1 MEDMKSPIQ
10 FALAVI
16 LLAAIGGGPALAGIQ
31 EGPAPNSGDG
41 YPDGSG
47 MDDPLNGNPD
57 ANSPGPA
64 PNSGDGIS
72 DGPGFLAMH
81 PGYECS

>member
-1 MEDMKSPIQ
+1 MKSLTL
-10 FALAVI
+10 FALTVM
-16 LLAAIGGGPALAGIQ
+16 LLAAMVGGPALAGIQ

-47 MDDPLNGNPD
+47 MDDPLNRNPD

-72 DGPGFLAMH
+72 DGPGF
-81 PGYECS
+81 